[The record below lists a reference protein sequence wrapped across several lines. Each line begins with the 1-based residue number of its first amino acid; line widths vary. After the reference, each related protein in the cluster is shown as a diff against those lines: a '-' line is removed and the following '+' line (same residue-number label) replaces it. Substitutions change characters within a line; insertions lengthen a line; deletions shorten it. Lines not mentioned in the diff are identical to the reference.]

1 MQGDGDGDG
10 APSRWAWLR
19 PPVRARHDRA
29 AAVTTL
35 WYVSWAL
42 LAGELC
48 LFPLALSDPRNPP
61 LSVLAFNGPIVA
73 VLVLVL
79 WLTRRGFDRA
89 AGWILCTSTWL
100 MVSSVLLFAGGL
112 SGHNGV
118 AYTLTVTLAGVVLGL
133 RAGIAV
139 AVASSVFAGGV
150 AWLQEQG
157 RLPQGMSEPTPWNSW
172 TALAVTLLI
181 STLVLSVSL
190 RVLSRA
196 LNDAEKS
203 LEEKRVAQQRLA
215 QAQKLELVGRVSA
228 GVAHDINNLLTV
240 VQLTAE
246 VLRGN
251 QGTAAGAEVVRD
263 LDTAIA
269 TASAMTRRLLALGRP
284 EGAPDPAREVDLH
297 AAVLDAL
304 PLLQRLVG
312 EQHQLRTEG
321 LVKGGGRVLVAPTA
335 IDQVVLNL
343 VLNARDAMPEGGTIT
358 LRAGGTS
365 GVGIEVV
372 DEGIGMDAETK
383 ARIFEPFFTTKP
395 TGTGLGL
402 ATVRQL
408 VTAAGGSLDVTSE
421 PGRGACFRFELPASS
436 SEAGTQS
443 NTA

>member
-1 MQGDGDGDG
+1 
-10 APSRWAWLR
+10 
-19 PPVRARHDRA
+19 
-29 AAVTTL
+29 
-35 WYVSWAL
+35 
-42 LAGELC
+42 
-48 LFPLALSDPRNPP
+48 
-61 LSVLAFNGPIVA
+61 
-73 VLVLVL
+73 
-79 WLTRRGFDRA
+79 
-89 AGWILCTSTWL
+89 
-100 MVSSVLLFAGGL
+100 
-112 SGHNGV
+112 
-118 AYTLTVTLAGVVLGL
+118 
-133 RAGIAV
+133 
-139 AVASSVFAGGV
+139 
-150 AWLQEQG
+150 
-157 RLPQGMSEPTPWNSW
+157 
-172 TALAVTLLI
+172 
-181 STLVLSVSL
+181 
-190 RVLSRA
+190 
-196 LNDAEKS
+196 
-203 LEEKRVAQQRLA
+203 
-215 QAQKLELVGRVSA
+215 
-228 GVAHDINNLLTV
+228 
-240 VQLTAE
+240 